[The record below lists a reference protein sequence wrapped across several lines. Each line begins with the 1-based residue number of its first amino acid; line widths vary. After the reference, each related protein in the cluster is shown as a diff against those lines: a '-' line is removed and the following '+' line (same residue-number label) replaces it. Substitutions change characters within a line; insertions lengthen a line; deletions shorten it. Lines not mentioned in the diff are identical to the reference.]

1 MCQATC
7 QLPPSSS
14 VMPTKYILQKNDR
27 GIKIAQL
34 QYLEN
39 QHCYEAEIKFGHIL
53 RFLCF
58 ALLAFVYDASCAHN
72 LSWES
77 WHFYPYLISV
87 TFCQVNTVKNDTLK
101 LFDSI
106 EKYGM
111 CIFAFNFVEIKI
123 PNNNFKVFIL
133 WVFLTALRNMVCVP
147 LLLVLSFLII
157 SFEFVHLMLSF
168 VPLPF
173 ILPVD

>member
-1 MCQATC
+1 MNLNGANF
-7 QLPPSSS
+7 QLMNMIYNSRFELHAPPYCLL
-14 VMPTKYILQKNDR
+14 T
-27 GIKIAQL
+27 
-34 QYLEN
+34 
-39 QHCYEAEIKFGHIL
+39 
-53 RFLCF
+53 FLVLVLHF
-58 ALLAFVYDASCAHN
+58 LDNFLGFDLLAFVVYDASCGHN

-133 WVFLTALRNMVCVP
+133 WVFSTALRNMVCVP

-173 ILPVD
+173 ILPVDQKRKVHNK